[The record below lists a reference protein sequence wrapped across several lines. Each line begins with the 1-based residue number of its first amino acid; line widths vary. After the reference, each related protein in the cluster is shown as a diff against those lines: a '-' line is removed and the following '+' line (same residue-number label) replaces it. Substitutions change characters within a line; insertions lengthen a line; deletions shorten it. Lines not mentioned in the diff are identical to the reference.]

1 MKAGRRI
8 EIGRSYPLKDAA
20 GAHGDLQARKMRV
33 KHPDPVS
40 EGVEV
45 RRGLPFMDRRHRR
58 SFSIFFLR
66 NMLMAENTRVGKEAE
81 IFGERET

>member
-1 MKAGRRI
+1 
-8 EIGRSYPLKDAA
+8 
-20 GAHGDLQARKMRV
+20 MRV
-33 KHPDPVS
+33 KHPDPMS

-66 NMLMAENTRVGKEAE
+66 NMLLAENTRAGKGAE
-81 IFGERET
+81 FLGEREI